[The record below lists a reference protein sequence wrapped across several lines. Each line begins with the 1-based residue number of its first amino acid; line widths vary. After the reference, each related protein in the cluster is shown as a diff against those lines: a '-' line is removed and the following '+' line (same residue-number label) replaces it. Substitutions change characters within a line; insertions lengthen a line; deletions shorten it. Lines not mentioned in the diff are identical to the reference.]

1 MLNRYDRNLVQLKDF
16 QEKYKEAAEILEEA
30 RKHYEEREL
39 LFFNQQAGI
48 MASELEEGKA
58 CPVCGST
65 THPHKAEPVKNAPSR
80 RELDEE
86 KAGLKLKEENTANAS
101 LAAGNKGSEVKLLK
115 ENILKD
121 GGKILE
127 YKEENIKIIRELIHE
142 KYEDLSKES
151 LSFAAELKLINE
163 KVKEKNKLEENIPEN
178 EKKLE
183 NIKHK
188 LKDAG
193 NKKSECK
200 IAFEGINAKLT
211 QIKESLSFS
220 TREEAVQ
227 HLSELRD
234 LLIKMEENYKKADRD
249 FQNCKTEIEK
259 AENTIKMIDEQL
271 RGAEISPTDELSEKR
286 NDLVKERKN
295 LLDAIN
301 VISTRIKVNEN
312 IKDAI
317 KVKYRAMKEAQEKW
331 TMIKSLSDTAN
342 GGINGKD
349 KILLETYIQMH
360 YFDRIINRANIRFL
374 TMSSGQYEL
383 KRAEEADNQR
393 SQSGLDLW
401 VIDHYNGTNR
411 SVRTLSGGEAFKASL
426 SLALGL
432 SDEIHASRRG
442 IRLDTLFVDE
452 GFGSLDEE
460 SLNQAINALNSLTE
474 GNRLVGIIS
483 HVGEL
488 KERIDRK
495 IIVKKDKAQ
504 GSVAIIQ

>member
-1 MLNRYDRNLVQLKDF
+1 
-16 QEKYKEAAEILEEA
+16 
-30 RKHYEEREL
+30 
-39 LFFNQQAGI
+39 

-121 GGKILE
+121 GGKILG

-142 KYEDLSKES
+142 KYEDLNKES
-151 LSFAAELKLINE
+151 LNFAAELKLINE
-163 KVKEKNKLEENIPEN
+163 KVKEKNKLEKNIPEN

-234 LLIKMEENYKKADRD
+234 LLIKMEENYKKADQG
-249 FQNCKTEIEK
+249 F
-259 AENTIKMIDEQL
+259 
-271 RGAEISPTDELSEKR
+271 SEL
-286 NDLVKERKN
+286 
-295 LLDAIN
+295 
-301 VISTRIKVNEN
+301 
-312 IKDAI
+312 
-317 KVKYRAMKEAQEKW
+317 
-331 TMIKSLSDTAN
+331 
-342 GGINGKD
+342 
-349 KILLETYIQMH
+349 
-360 YFDRIINRANIRFL
+360 
-374 TMSSGQYEL
+374 
-383 KRAEEADNQR
+383 
-393 SQSGLDLW
+393 
-401 VIDHYNGTNR
+401 
-411 SVRTLSGGEAFKASL
+411 
-426 SLALGL
+426 
-432 SDEIHASRRG
+432 
-442 IRLDTLFVDE
+442 
-452 GFGSLDEE
+452 
-460 SLNQAINALNSLTE
+460 
-474 GNRLVGIIS
+474 
-483 HVGEL
+483 
-488 KERIDRK
+488 
-495 IIVKKDKAQ
+495 
-504 GSVAIIQ
+504 